1 MKEHT
6 AAPVFQQKRKL
17 ETAFEQEFPD
27 EFASKYRLVTFREQ
41 IGYNQAMQR
50 GRAQDKA
57 ILKLLENNELSD
69 SLGLKEKLE
78 KVNQATKKMLDGTFS

>member
-1 MKEHT
+1 
-6 AAPVFQQKRKL
+6 
-17 ETAFEQEFPD
+17 
-27 EFASKYRLVTFREQ
+27 
-41 IGYNQAMQR
+41 MQR